1 MTGYYPTLGFDPAPG
16 DLSVVENLHGTFSRV
31 AGRLSAANGALRQ
44 LGRSDGV
51 WQGQAAQ
58 AFARR
63 VGELPKHLADGENS
77 MSAACRALGSWSE
90 ELVDFQRRA
99 TAYERQAA
107 DAAASVSSARA
118 AAMAIARP
126 GANASQ
132 AEVDEARQQAAKA
145 KGKVDA
151 ASDELSRII
160 SRARGLL
167 AEHDEVAG
175 RVAKSL
181 RDSADVAPAK
191 PGFFQR
197 LGSALSD
204 AVDFVVSLPGKAWDW
219 VKEHAD
225 LIAQIGDILSDIS
238 TVLGVVATV
247 CMFIPPLEAAAGVLF
262 AVSAGFALGALA
274 AHGLAKAAGADVSWG
289 TIALDAVGVLTW
301 GAGKV
306 ATTGM
311 KNAGAMYKAGLAAH
325 EATGFETGAEVIGA
339 ANFLHYARVAKGSI
353 LTGTTGLVLGSWNP
367 WCGNVLG
374 DVKKGWNAVSGHGS
388 SGVLGATFVNN
399 VGGAQTRR
407 SGRLVPA

>member
-1 MTGYYPTLGFDPAPG
+1 VTPYYPTLGFDPAPG
-16 DLSVVENLHGTFSRV
+16 DVGVVQNLHETVSRV
-31 AGRLSAANGALRQ
+31 AGQLSSAHGTLSQ

-77 MSAACRALGSWSE
+77 MSAACRALSTWSA

-99 TAYERQAA
+99 AAYERQAA

-118 AAMAIARP
+118 AATAITRP

-132 AEVDEARQQAAKA
+132 PEIDHVKQQTAQAQ
-145 KGKVDA
+145 GKVDA
-151 ASDELSRII
+151 ASDELSRIM
-160 SRARGLL
+160 SQARGLL
-167 AEHDEVAG
+167 AEHDEMAR
-175 RVAKSL
+175 RVSKSL
-181 RDSADVAPAK
+181 RDAADVAPAK

-204 AVDFVVSLPGKAWDW
+204 AMDFVVSLPGKAWDW
-219 VKEHAD
+219 VKDHAD

-274 AHGLAKAAGADVSWG
+274 THGLAKAAGADVSWG

-339 ANFLHYARVAKGSI
+339 ANFLRYARVAKGSI
-353 LTGTTGLVLGSWNP
+353 LAGTTALEVGTWNP
-367 WCGNVLG
+367 LFGNVVD
-374 DVKKGWNAVSGHGS
+374 DVKKGWNAVTGHGS
-388 SGVLGATFVNN
+388 SGALGATFVDG
-399 VGGAQTRR
+399 VGGAQR
-407 SGRLVPA
+407 SGTLAPA